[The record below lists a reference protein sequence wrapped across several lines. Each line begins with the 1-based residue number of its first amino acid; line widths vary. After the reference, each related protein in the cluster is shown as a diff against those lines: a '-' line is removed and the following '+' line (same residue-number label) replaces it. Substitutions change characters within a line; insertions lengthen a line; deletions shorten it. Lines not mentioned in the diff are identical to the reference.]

1 MAITGVGSRAGT
13 YFIRGNFRGGRA
25 ALTRP
30 LVNRLAVAY
39 TLLAAAA
46 NIAGAAA
53 VTSRSKWS
61 LSTLEKLIALS
72 AGFMLSVAILDLAP
86 EAIQQH
92 GAGAA
97 PFILLGFLLV
107 HLTQH
112 TLVPH
117 FHFGEEV
124 HEVTK
129 AVSMSALAGLLLH
142 TFIDGVAISS
152 GFQVRAS
159 LGFLV
164 FIAILLHKL
173 PEGLAISSIFLASGA
188 SRGRALLAGAS
199 LGVATI
205 VGALLTGLIEPL
217 SHYGLALAAGVSL
230 YVGASNLVPE
240 FQHKR
245 DWKLQGSFFAGSGL
259 YFLARILIGQYV

>member
-1 MAITGVGSRAGT
+1 M
-13 YFIRGNFRGGRA
+13 
-25 ALTRP
+25 
-30 LVNRLAVAY
+30 NRLAVAY

-46 NIAGAAA
+46 NVAGAAA
-53 VTSRSKWS
+53 VASRARWS
-61 LSTLEKLIALS
+61 LPTLERMIALS
-72 AGFMLSVAILDLAP
+72 AGFMLSVALLDLAP
-86 EAIQQH
+86 EAIQQQ

-97 PFILLGFLLV
+97 PLILLGFLLV

-117 FHFGEEV
+117 FHFGVEV

-142 TFIDGVAISS
+142 TFVDGVAITS
-152 GFQVRAS
+152 GFEVRAS

-173 PEGLAISSIFLASGA
+173 PEGLAISSIFLASGS
-188 SRGRALLAGAS
+188 SRRRALLAGAS

-205 VGALLTGLIEPL
+205 IGGLLTGFIAPL
-217 SHYGLALAAGVSL
+217 SQYGLALSAGVSL

-245 DWKLQGSFFAGSGL
+245 DWKLQGSFFAGAAL
-259 YFLARILIGQYV
+259 YVLARILIGEFA

>member
-1 MAITGVGSRAGT
+1 VS
-13 YFIRGNFRGGRA
+13 
-25 ALTRP
+25 
-30 LVNRLAVAY
+30 RLAVAY
-39 TLLAAAA
+39 ILLAAAA

-53 VTSRSKWS
+53 VTTRARWS
-61 LSTLEKLIALS
+61 LPTLERLIALS
-72 AGFMLSVAILDLAP
+72 AGFMLSVALLDLAP

-97 PFILLGFLLV
+97 PLILLGFLLV

-129 AVSMSALAGLLLH
+129 GVSMSALAGLLMH
-142 TFIDGVAISS
+142 TFVDGVAITS
-152 GFQVRAS
+152 GANVRAS

-164 FIAILLHKL
+164 FVAILLHKL
-173 PEGLAISSIFLASGA
+173 PEGLAISSIFLASGS
-188 SRGRALLAGAS
+188 SRRRALLAGAS
-199 LGVATI
+199 LGLATI
-205 VGALLTGLIEPL
+205 VGGLMTSLVEPL

-245 DWKLQGSFFAGSGL
+245 DWRLQGSFFAGSAL
-259 YFLARILIGQYV
+259 YFLARILIREVI